1 MPSTSNQPIVL
12 LGIASVDKFGVRGVG
27 NSSRNILRRVG
38 LGEGFTLLLLMVKY
52 GREAEMGHISMTK
65 VLIEIDSVT
74 GLLRLGFDFG
84 FGLEL
89 GLKRNGL
96 GGNMWKIKISI
107 GFIQDVWINIEAYE
121 SSTPMR
127 CRRFKRIKIKSGDV
141 GVKNGI
147 LTPGGEKK
155 RRIHW
160 IGEIRKKKSDNIC
173 EEKIMAILK
182 GGKGG

>member
-12 LGIASVDKFGVRGVG
+12 LGIASVDKFGVRGVSS
-27 NSSRNILRRVG
+27 SSRNILRRVG

-52 GREAEMGHISMTK
+52 GREGERGT
-65 VLIEIDSVT
+65 
-74 GLLRLGFDFG
+74 
-84 FGLEL
+84 
-89 GLKRNGL
+89 

-127 CRRFKRIKIKSGDV
+127 CRRFKRIKMKSGDA